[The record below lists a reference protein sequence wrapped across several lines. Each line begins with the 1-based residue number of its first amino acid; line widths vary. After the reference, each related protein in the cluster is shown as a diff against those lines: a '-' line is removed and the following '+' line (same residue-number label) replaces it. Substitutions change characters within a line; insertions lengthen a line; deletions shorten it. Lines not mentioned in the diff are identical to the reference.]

1 MGKLR
6 CLPFFCLVALILF
19 FALRPSSNPAEIT
32 WLPDWLKT
40 GGDSADSWRNFGAF
54 FLLTASGVV
63 AFPRYWRLILVA
75 VSFLV
80 VGLEA
85 GQNLIPDRWLEFSDI
100 VEGLAGVGL
109 AGFLYY
115 LFRPKSDI
123 P

>member
-6 CLPFFCLVALILF
+6 YLPFFCLVALILF
-19 FALRPSSNPAEIT
+19 FALRHSSNPAEIT

-63 AFPRYWRLILVA
+63 AFPRYWRLILVG
-75 VSFLV
+75 VSLLV